1 MSAYLL
7 LNILIIFFPLVLSFE
22 KKISFYKKFFP
33 LLISI
38 VITGIIFIVW
48 DSAAVT
54 RNDWSF
60 NGQFVSAIKILN
72 LPPEEILFFVTVPY
86 SIIFTFVCIRYYVKE
101 KRIFIPSALIYF
113 VSLVLII
120 SGVVFS
126 GKYYTF
132 TVSLFSGILIS
143 FLNYFYRNFI
153 MSYIFIVTL
162 LISYIPFLIV
172 NYILTSLPVV
182 IYNPSAIT
190 GLRFLTIP
198 AEDFLY
204 SFSMITMWIFIFQI
218 SENYFLKRQ
227 NYDLSKT

>member
-7 LNILIIFFPLVLSFE
+7 LNILIILFPLILSFE

-38 VITGIIFIVW
+38 FITGIIFIVW
-48 DSAAVT
+48 DSVAVT

-60 NGQFVSAIKILN
+60 NEEYVSAIKIFN
-72 LPPEEILFFVTVPY
+72 LPPEEILFFMTVPY
-86 SIIFTFVCIRYYVKE
+86 SIIFTFICIRYYVKE
-101 KRIFIPSALIYF
+101 KRIFIPSVFIYF
-113 VSLVLII
+113 VSFVLII
-120 SGVVFS
+120 SGVLFS

-132 TVSLFSGILIS
+132 TVSLFTGILIL
-143 FLNYFYRNFI
+143 FLNYFYRDFI
-153 MSYIFIVTL
+153 MSYIFIMTL

-182 IYNPSAIT
+182 IYNASAIT

-204 SFSMITMWIFIFQI
+204 SFSMITMWIFIFQA
-218 SENYFLKRQ
+218 SEKLFFK
-227 NYDLSKT
+227 KTKQ

>member
-38 VITGIIFIVW
+38 IITGIIFIVW
-48 DSAAVT
+48 DSVAVT

-60 NGQFVSAIKILN
+60 NGEFVSAIKIFN

-86 SIIFTFVCIRYYVKE
+86 SIIFTFVSIRYYVKE
-101 KRIFIPSALIYF
+101 KIIFIPSALIYF

-120 SGVVFS
+120 SAVTFS

-162 LISYIPFLIV
+162 FISYIPFLIV

-182 IYNPSAIT
+182 VYNPSAIT

-204 SFSMITMWIFIFQI
+204 SFSMITMWIFIFQVF
-218 SENYFLKRQ
+218 EKYFLKRH
-227 NYDLSKT
+227 NNDLSKT

>member
-7 LNILIIFFPLVLSFE
+7 LNILIILFPLVLSFE

-48 DSAAVT
+48 DSVAVT

-60 NGQFVSAIKILN
+60 NGEFVSAIKIFN

-86 SIIFTFVCIRYYVKE
+86 SIIFSFVCIRYYVKE
-101 KRIFIPSALIYF
+101 KRIFIPSVLIYF
-113 VSLVLII
+113 VSFVLII
-120 SGVVFS
+120 SAVVFS

-204 SFSMITMWIFIFQI
+204 SFIMITMWIFIFQI

-227 NYDLSKT
+227 NNDISKT